1 MPPALNSTVFDLVD
15 SAAFSPTASARWI
28 NGLFFYSLVLSLAA
42 ALFGIL
48 AKQWIREYLKWNT
61 AIGDPRENV
70 LVRQIRFEA
79 WRDWN
84 VEGVLW
90 SIPFLLELAM
100 IFFLV
105 GIVILLWTLD
115 SVVAIAVTALVAV
128 FLAGFSAFTVLPIF
142 SKRCPYKSPTA
153 WVLLR
158 MIWLTR
164 SGILDFTGPIIRSL
178 FDFLRQRVNPYDTT
192 WSMFLLQVLR
202 EFWKICKER
211 WRRIASRTT
220 AIGAWDTL
228 RRVASEWSCRI
239 RHIHA
244 PSLPQMGLQAVLRKI
259 FTWSRFFGVIKIG
272 RAHV

>member
-1 MPPALNSTVFDLVD
+1 MTLTTVGYKAGLYSAILSAFVVQTYSMLSQPPDPNVTNKLMVTGFTALLSKS
-15 SAAFSPTASARWI
+15 SANAFNDTASALLAPSAFTPTTAARWI
-28 NGLFFYSLVLSLAA
+28 NALFFISLVLSLAA

-128 FLAGFSAFTVLPIF
+128 FLAGVLVFTVLPVF

-158 MIWLTR
+158 
-164 SGILDFTGPIIRSL
+164 IIVRTYTKV
-178 FDFLRQRVNPYDTT
+178 FL
-192 WSMFLLQVLR
+192 
-202 EFWKICKER
+202 
-211 WRRIASRTT
+211 IATD
-220 AIGAWDTL
+220 G
-228 RRVASEWSCRI
+228 
-239 RHIHA
+239 
-244 PSLPQMGLQAVLRKI
+244 
-259 FTWSRFFGVIKIG
+259 
-272 RAHV
+272 